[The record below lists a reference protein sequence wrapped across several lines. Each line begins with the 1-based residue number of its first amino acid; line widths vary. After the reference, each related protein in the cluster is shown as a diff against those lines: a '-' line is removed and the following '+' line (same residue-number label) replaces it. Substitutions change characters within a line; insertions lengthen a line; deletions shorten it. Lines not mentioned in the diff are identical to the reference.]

1 MELEDMLFGF
11 TIEGLS
17 IVILNKMGVL
27 GFEVNDREKTIKRY
41 QKCLSIIKSRM
52 EEAELLNSE
61 ELYNL
66 FGGTHF
72 VNKEEKYIV
81 VQMVRNNGYS
91 VSHKQFQLGLD
102 KMGKPI
108 ESEVYTVNLVRD

>member
-1 MELEDMLFGF
+1 MELKGVLFGF

-17 IVILNKMGVL
+17 VVILNKMGVL
-27 GFEVNDREKTIKRY
+27 GFEANDREKTLNRY
-41 QKCLSIIKSRM
+41 KKCLSIIKSRM

-72 VNKEEKYIV
+72 VNKEEKDIV
-81 VQMVRNNGYS
+81 VQMVKNNGHS
-91 VSHKQFQLGLD
+91 VLHKQFQLGLD

-108 ESEVYTVNLVRD
+108 ESEVYTVNLVKD